1 MILGVYLGI
10 FKTYDIRG
18 VYPEELDSN
27 TALRIGRA
35 IGSISKGKSIF
46 LNIDTRK
53 GSKAIKK
60 DFAQG
65 LVQSGA
71 RVYDLGMGPIMVSAV
86 ASYQNSAYG
95 VCLTASHNPAKY
107 TGIITVRSGVTLE
120 PEEIKKEFDSGK
132 FPNRKGRISNYDYSK
147 RYIDFITKNIENIG
161 LRAGIDSMGGATTF
175 MAKDVAERIGVRP
188 FVLHAGT
195 SETFFGKH
203 PEPKE
208 ENGREISKLV
218 INKGLDFGAQ
228 FDADG
233 DRVAFYDEKGK
244 FIEPVIS
251 GLILMKFNGLKRVL
265 ANVSCSRVIEK
276 YAKVKYSK
284 VGHRFME
291 RDLVKGKYDMG
302 IESSSHFY
310 FGKYHPF
317 SDGLLSMA
325 LFSKAVLESGEKVSE
340 MVDEFPK
347 LHYVSQSLHFKNDEE
362 RSAAMKKIAA
372 RMEKFESV
380 DRLDGYKATFEDGFM
395 LFRES
400 GTEPVI
406 RVAYEGDDEKALKR
420 IANLVKK
427 TSK

>member
-1 MILGVYLGI
+1 MIFGVYLGI

-18 VYPEELDSN
+18 VYPKELDSDKAF
-27 TALRIGRA
+27 TIGRA

-46 LNIDTRK
+46 LNIDTRN
-53 GSKAIKK
+53 GSKAIKRK
-60 DFAQG
+60 FAEG

-95 VCLTASHNPAKY
+95 VCLTASHNPAEY
-107 TGIITVRSGVTLE
+107 TGIITVRNGITLE

-132 FPNRKGRISNYDYSK
+132 FPNKKGKKSSYDYSK
-147 RYIDFITKNIENIG
+147 RYIDFITKNTENMG

-175 MAKDVAERIGVRP
+175 MAKDVAVKVGIKP

-208 ENGREISKLV
+208 ENGKDISKLV
-218 INKGLDFGAQ
+218 VKEGLDFGAQ

-233 DRVAFYDEKGK
+233 DRVAFYDERGK

-317 SDGLLSMA
+317 SDGLLSMV
-325 LFSKAVLESGEKVSE
+325 LFSKAVAESGEKVSE
-340 MVDEFPK
+340 MVGEFPK
-347 LHYVSQSLHFKNDEE
+347 LHYVSQSLHFKSDEE
-362 RSAAMKKIAA
+362 RSAAMKRIAA
-372 RMEKFESV
+372 RMEKFDDV
-380 DRLDGYKATFEDGFM
+380 DRLDGYKAIFDDGFM

-400 GTEPVI
+400 GTEPMI
-406 RVAYEGDDEKALKR
+406 RVAYEGDDERALNR
-420 IANLVKK
+420 ISSLVRK
-427 TSK
+427 TMK